1 MKVAEVSAIAAVGQ
15 QQTQPDPQVRQEVQ
29 DRRALLAAVKELDLP
44 ELSLPNRSI
53 DISYD
58 REARQS
64 VVKIVDG
71 ETGEVVKQIPG
82 KDVLERAKFY
92 RELSGL

>member
-15 QQTQPDPQVRQEVQ
+15 QQTQADPQVRQESQ
-29 DRRALLAAVKELDLP
+29 DRRAVLAAVKELDLP

-53 DISYD
+53 DITYD

-71 ETGEVVKQIPG
+71 DTGEVVKQIPG

>member
-1 MKVAEVSAIAAVGQ
+1 M
-15 QQTQPDPQVRQEVQ
+15 
-29 DRRALLAAVKELDLP
+29 LAAVKELDLP

-53 DISYD
+53 DITYD

-71 ETGEVVKQIPG
+71 DTGEVVKQIPG